1 MKKLISVTAIILIF
15 LVGCSKD
22 VNINSPI
29 ENQTTHKGTEKIIGE
44 YFVLEAPVEAD
55 PEVGTSTVSE
65 VKEIDGTIG
74 GVLSIDQNVVSHD
87 GRIVQVKAQFQVSPG
102 AFTGIQTISM
112 TADVNNGCLTFSP
125 QMNFNQYCK
134 LDYEVKNIDLTNLGF
149 TQNTS
154 AAYFVYFHDSGLIL
168 PVLNSGV
175 TFSLNQSLLKVN
187 SARIYHFSRYGFV
200 RSNEWYWK

>member
-1 MKKLISVTAIILIF
+1 MKQLISIAAIFLIF
-15 LVGCSKD
+15 LAGCSKD
-22 VNINSPI
+22 VNINGPI
-29 ENQTTHKGTEKIIGE
+29 ELQTTNGGTEKIIGE
-44 YFVLEAPVEAD
+44 YFALEAPIEAD
-55 PEVGTSTVSE
+55 PEIDTSTVSE

-74 GVLSIDQNVVSHD
+74 GVLSIDQNVVSND
-87 GRIVQVKAQFQVSPG
+87 GRIVNVKARFQVTPG
-102 AFTGIQTISM
+102 AFTGNQTISM

-134 LDYEVKNIDLTNLGF
+134 LDYEIKNINLTNLGF

-154 AAYFVYFHDSGLIL
+154 AAYFVYFHNSGLIL

-175 TFSLNQSLLKVN
+175 TFNLNQGVLKVN

-200 RSNEWYWK
+200 RSNE